1 MIWFRKATK
10 SYALSCAVAIF
21 PCLTHDRS
29 ISGKKEVHRK
39 VEMAFSGKKN
49 NINYSELLSGM
60 RRSGK
65 RQDKNL

>member
-39 VEMAFSGKKN
+39 VEMAFSGKK
-49 NINYSELLSGM
+49 
-60 RRSGK
+60 K
-65 RQDKNL
+65 